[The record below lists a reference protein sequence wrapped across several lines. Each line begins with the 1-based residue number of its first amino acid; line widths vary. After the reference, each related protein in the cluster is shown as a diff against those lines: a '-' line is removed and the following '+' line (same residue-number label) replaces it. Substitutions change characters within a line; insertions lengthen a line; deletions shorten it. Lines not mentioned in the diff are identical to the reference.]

1 MTDSSDLL
9 RKIAIAGVLAAL
21 MVLIPIGIAYSI
33 CSCLKDLCEEG
44 N

>member
-1 MTDSSDLL
+1 MSSIAQ
-9 RKIAIAGVLAAL
+9 KTAIAGVLVAL
-21 MVLIPIGIAYSI
+21 MVLIPLAIAYSI